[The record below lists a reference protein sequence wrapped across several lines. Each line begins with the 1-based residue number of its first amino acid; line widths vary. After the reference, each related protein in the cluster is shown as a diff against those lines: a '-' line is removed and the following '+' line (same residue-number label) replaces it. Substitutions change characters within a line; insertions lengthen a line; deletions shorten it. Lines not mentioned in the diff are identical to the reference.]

1 MELSRKSQKRQ
12 RKEVTQATLICYNFK
27 GQVVRTVTVYH
38 CDNHSQP
45 ELVFIFHPTRCG
57 KLKGQV
63 LQTRPANI
71 WERRLGCMACRLRR
85 TEPFLWDL
93 GKEYKWSWKAVER
106 SFASW
111 AARNK
116 ASLSALSDGDVGLD
130 IPKTVTD
137 YSLLTPAQLPSHIE
151 RPLSDD
157 EP

>member
-1 MELSRKSQKRQ
+1 MQRRKSA
-12 RKEVTQATLICYNFK
+12 TQVTLICYNFK
-27 GQVVRTVTVYH
+27 GQVVRKIMVYH

-45 ELVFIFHPTRCG
+45 ELVFVFHPTRSG

-63 LQTRPANI
+63 LQTRPANV
-71 WERRLGCMACRLRR
+71 WEERLGCMACRLRQ

-93 GKEYKWSWKAVER
+93 GKEYKWSWKAVEQ

-116 ASLSALSDGDVGLD
+116 ITLSTLNGGVLD
-130 IPKTVTD
+130 IPKMVTD
-137 YSLLTPAQLPSHIE
+137 YSHLTPAQLPSHVE

-157 EP
+157 EL